1 MDSPLLNLA
10 PASTHAA
17 GHAHGRGH
25 AAGGPPDTRADPGGF
40 ARLLQAAVA
49 PDATA
54 AADTPALVGEAAP
67 DPGAVRLAGAAAAV
81 AGADT
86 GAAEAPEVAAA
97 VAPAPAAAPL
107 FRRSLVPEMGPGPG
121 SGPGAR
127 PVSGSGPL
135 LGPNAVPGPGP
146 GREAS
151 KVALKD
157 QEAGAEALSV
167 SVPVPVPAA
176 MAGLVAAVPV
186 AVEAEPEAASAVAP
200 ADATDT
206 PARARPRADADAAD
220 PADPAAVA
228 ATSTTLM
235 QWMLQMAPPA
245 ATPVP
250 VSPVA
255 VAPGRLGL
263 GRQEGDGLL
272 QTGLPAGLPGRF
284 ELVGQDK
291 AVRGNGAG
299 RSGKLE
305 AARATSAEEPGARS
319 TSGDNL
325 PAIGRKFEVPP
336 ATPAATSESTAGAGW
351 VPVPQ
356 PAVAPSAGP
365 LESTRVAARA
375 PVDGIGP
382 SAGQDAQVLLSAA
395 QAAANA
401 AAATPTAM
409 SGGGPVVAPAQTW
422 IQTPVTQPG
431 FSDEVV
437 VELVRRAGQAEQG
450 RQEVTLHLNPV
461 EMGPVSVS
469 IELNGS
475 AARIEFGASEALTR
489 HHLEAALPGLT
500 EALRDEG
507 LSLTH
512 SRVHEVSKESL
523 ATSAAG
529 GSSSDPASAGGAGS
543 DGRGRHDAFA
553 DGRSGFGERAPRRP
567 TELFSIDGRAVTS
580 ARESVSIGPSPG
592 RAGRLDLFA

>member
-1 MDSPLLNLA
+1 MDSSLLNLA

-17 GHAHGRGH
+17 GHAHGRCH
-25 AAGGPPDTRADPGGF
+25 AAGGAPDIRADPGGF
-40 ARLLQAAVA
+40 ARMLQAAVA
-49 PDATA
+49 PETTA
-54 AADTPALVGEAAP
+54 AADMPAVVGEVAP
-67 DPGAVRLAGAAAAV
+67 DAEAVRLAGAAAAV
-81 AGADT
+81 IGADT
-86 GAAEAPEVAAA
+86 GVAEAPEVAA
-97 VAPAPAAAPL
+97 APAAAPL
-107 FRRSLVPEMGPGPG
+107 FRRSLVPEMGP
-121 SGPGAR
+121 GPGAR

-146 GREAS
+146 GREVS
-151 KVALKD
+151 KVALKG
-157 QEAGAEALSV
+157 QAGAEALSV
-167 SVPVPVPAA
+167 LVPVPAA
-176 MAGLVAAVPV
+176 RASLVAAVPV
-186 AVEAEPEAASAVAP
+186 AVETDPEAASVVAP

-206 PARARPRADADAAD
+206 PTRARPRSDADA
-220 PADPAAVA
+220 ADPAAVA

-235 QWMLQMAPPA
+235 QWMLQMAPSA

-255 VAPGRLGL
+255 AEPGRLGL
-263 GRQEGDGLL
+263 DRQEGDSLL
-272 QTGLPAGLPGRF
+272 QTGLPAGLTGRI
-284 ELVGQDK
+284 ELAGQDK
-291 AVRGNGAG
+291 AVRGSGAG

-305 AARATSAEEPGARS
+305 AARATSTDEPGARS
-319 TSGDNL
+319 TQGV
-325 PAIGRKFEVPP
+325 PGVGRRFEVPP
-336 ATPAATSESTAGAGW
+336 ATPAATSESTVGAGW
-351 VPVPQ
+351 MPAP
-356 PAVAPSAGP
+356 PLAVAPSAGP
-365 LESTRVAARA
+365 LESTRAAARA
-375 PVDGIGP
+375 PVEGVGP
-382 SAGQDAQVLLSAA
+382 SVGQDSQALLSAA

-409 SGGGPVVAPAQTW
+409 AGGSPVVAPAQTW

-437 VELVRRAGQAEQG
+437 VELVRRVGQAEQG

-523 ATSAAG
+523 ANSAAG
-529 GSSSDPASAGGAGS
+529 GGSSDPASAGGAGS

-567 TELFSIDGRAVTS
+567 TDMFSIDGRAVAA